1 MFPFFFRTS
10 PFSFEHL
17 DRMARFGPLIVNFRN
32 VVSTLEAGFSV
43 FHFLHDFSFFHHFSL
58 SPRKWRQQIYN
69 RIILFEV
76 ASFLRFAKVSFFV
89 FLRSFSGDFRNMQQI
104 PRNSVGLACGVL
116 RLVFR
121 LMTVGE
127 SANSLFWAYLD
138 LCCFFMLFRVF
149 GRFLVFF
156 HQYGRYVKNSV
167 SLFLGVFCCFSG
179 FVILSR
185 WDLSVSVVPWSLC
198 FFHTIYQVL
207 EGICRF

>member
-89 FLRSFSGDFRNMQQI
+89 FLRSFSGDFRNMHVI
-104 PRNSVGLACGVL
+104 PGISVGLSYGVL

-121 LMTVGE
+121 LVTVGE
-127 SANSLFWAYLD
+127 SVISLFWWYCD
-138 LCCFFMLFRVF
+138 LCGFFVHFRVF
-149 GRFLVFF
+149 VDFQSVF
-156 HQYGRYVKNSV
+156 HQNDHYVENSV
-167 SLFLGVFCCFSG
+167 SLCLGVFCCFSG
-179 FVILSR
+179 FVILSNCFFVI
-185 WDLSVSVVPWSLC
+185 SGIPWSLY
-198 FFHTIYQVL
+198 FFMPFI
-207 EGICRF
+207 RF